1 MMDNIHIVVFR
12 TCIKIFGYIKNS
24 QPNLESFFLVP
35 DKIDPTT
42 GFYKAILYDEDN
54 RILTLPRGM
63 DISSL
68 EMLFD
73 TQAIYSDNVDPYDT
87 NIPFRLSYKPR
98 DYVQKE
104 AIQFILGEG
113 LHPETKYSSQLGV
126 NLNTGA
132 GKTYVTICCS
142 AMMGMR
148 SIMITSSLGWI
159 EQWRDR
165 ILEYT
170 DCSPS
175 EIYPIVGSGSIAMIL
190 NGMVN
195 ISKIKYFLASH
206 QTLHSYANNYGWGKV
221 GELFE
226 KIRVGIKI
234 YDEAHLDFD
243 NIWKLDFCT
252 NTYKTLYLTATPFRS
267 DKEEDR
273 IYQETFLN
281 VPKIDLFDESRDPR
295 TRYISVLYNTY
306 PTLGQQRYCS
316 NRYGFD
322 RNRYCGYL
330 VKNEYFYKILTIAM
344 EMILNTG
351 KTLIYIGTNAAIQ
364 IIYDWIIKN
373 YPELNGQVGIYT
385 TLITNKIEKEQQL
398 DKLIILSTTK
408 SCGAAIDI
416 KGLKMT
422 MVLCE
427 VFKSKVIARQSLGR
441 TRDKNTTY
449 VDFVDMGFD
458 AVKNCYNAKKPIFE
472 KYATSMTEEVFSN
485 SRYNYVTHTWEKND
499 AVLDEN
505 YYDALKYKSA
515 RYFNRASDDGLS
527 NGIFIDDSIPN
538 INKKKKRK

>member
-1 MMDNIHIVVFR
+1 MSGVRIVAFR
-12 TCIKIFGYIKNS
+12 TCIKVFGYIQGS
-24 QPNLESFFLVP
+24 QTDLETFFQVP
-35 DKIDPTT
+35 DKLDPAAGT
-42 GFYKAILYDEDN
+42 YKAIMYDEEN
-54 RILTLPRGM
+54 HILTLPRGM

-68 EMLFD
+68 ERLFEVECE
-73 TQAIYSDNVDPYDT
+73 YSPNVDPYDT

-98 DYVQKE
+98 DDVQRE

-113 LHPETKYSSQLGV
+113 MHQETKPYSQLGV

-165 ILEYT
+165 IMEYT
-170 DCSPS
+170 DCPPT

-190 NGMVN
+190 NNMVN
-195 ISKIKYFLASH
+195 ISKVKYFLASH
-206 QTLHSYANNYGWGKV
+206 QTLHSYASNYGWDKV
-221 GELFE
+221 GDLFE

-243 NIWKLDFCT
+243 NIWKIDFFT

-267 DKEEDR
+267 DREEDR

-281 VPKIDLFDESRDPR
+281 VPKIDLFDKDRDPR

-306 PTLGQQRYCS
+306 PTPGQERYCT

-322 RNRYCGYL
+322 RNRYCSYL
-330 VKNEYFYKILTIAM
+330 IKNEQFYKILTIAM
-344 EMILNTG
+344 EMIFRTG
-351 KTLIYIGTNAAIQ
+351 KTLIYIGTNRAIQ
-364 IIYDWIIKN
+364 TVYDWIIEN
-373 YPELNGQVGIYT
+373 YPELKDQVGIYT

-398 DKLIILSTTK
+398 DKMIILSTTK

-422 MVLCE
+422 VVLGE

-441 TRDKNTTY
+441 TRDKDTTY
-449 VDFVDMGFD
+449 IDFVDVGFD
-458 AVKNCYNAKKPIFE
+458 AVKGCYKAKKEIFE

-485 SRYNYVTHTWEKND
+485 SKFNYTTRTWDKDDTILN
-499 AVLDEN
+499 EN
-505 YYDALKYKSA
+505 YYEALQSKANRRFTSKSNA
-515 RYFNRASDDGLS
+515 VCMELP
-527 NGIFIDDSIPN
+527 IPEP
-538 INKKKKRK
+538 KKKKKSK

>member
-1 MMDNIHIVVFR
+1 MSGVRIVAFR
-12 TCIKIFGYIKNS
+12 TCIKVFGYIQGS
-24 QPNLESFFLVP
+24 QTDLETFFQVP
-35 DKIDPTT
+35 DKLDPASPT
-42 GFYKAILYDEDN
+42 YKAIMYDEEN
-54 RILTLPRGM
+54 HILTLPRGM

-68 EMLFD
+68 ERLFE
-73 TQAIYSDNVDPYDT
+73 TECEYSPNVDPYDT

-98 DYVQKE
+98 DDVQRE

-113 LHPETKYSSQLGV
+113 MHQETKPYSQLGV

-165 ILEYT
+165 IMEYT
-170 DCSPS
+170 DCSPT

-190 NGMVN
+190 NNMVN
-195 ISKIKYFLASH
+195 ISKVKYFLASH
-206 QTLHSYANNYGWGKV
+206 QTLHSYASNYGWDKV
-221 GELFE
+221 GDLFE

-243 NIWKLDFCT
+243 NIWKIDFFT

-267 DKEEDR
+267 DREEDR

-281 VPKIDLFDESRDPR
+281 VPKIDLFDKDRDPR

-306 PTLGQQRYCS
+306 PTPGQERYCT

-322 RNRYCGYL
+322 RNRYCSYL
-330 VKNEYFYKILTIAM
+330 IKNEQFYKILTIAM
-344 EMILNTG
+344 EMIFRTG
-351 KTLIYIGTNAAIQ
+351 KTLIYIGTNRAIQ
-364 IIYDWIIKN
+364 TIYDWIIEN
-373 YPELNGQVGIYT
+373 YPELKDQVGIYT
-385 TLITNKIEKEQQL
+385 TLITNKIEKVQQL
-398 DKLIILSTTK
+398 DKMIILSTTK

-422 MVLCE
+422 MVLGE

-441 TRDKNTTY
+441 TRDKDTTY
-449 VDFVDMGFD
+449 IDFVDVGFD
-458 AVKNCYNAKKPIFE
+458 AVKGCYKAKKEIFE

-485 SRYNYVTHTWEKND
+485 SKFNYTTRTWDKDDTILN
-499 AVLDEN
+499 EN
-505 YYDALKYKSA
+505 YYEALQSKANRRFTSKSNA
-515 RYFNRASDDGLS
+515 VCMELP
-527 NGIFIDDSIPN
+527 IPEP
-538 INKKKKRK
+538 KKKKKSK

>member
-1 MMDNIHIVVFR
+1 MSGVRIVAFR
-12 TCIKIFGYIKNS
+12 TCIKVFGYIQGS
-24 QPNLESFFLVP
+24 QTDLETFFQVP
-35 DKIDPTT
+35 DKLDPAAGTH
-42 GFYKAILYDEDN
+42 KAIMYDEEN
-54 RILTLPRGM
+54 HILTLPRGM
-63 DISSL
+63 DIFSL
-68 EMLFD
+68 ERLFE
-73 TQAIYSDNVDPYDT
+73 TECEYSPNVDPYDT

-98 DYVQKE
+98 DDVQRE

-113 LHPETKYSSQLGV
+113 MHQETKPYSQLGV

-165 ILEYT
+165 IMEYT
-170 DCSPS
+170 DCSPT

-190 NGMVN
+190 NNMVN
-195 ISKIKYFLASH
+195 ISKVKYFLASH
-206 QTLHSYANNYGWGKV
+206 QTLHSYASNYGWDKV
-221 GELFE
+221 GDLFE

-243 NIWKLDFCT
+243 NIWKIDFFT

-267 DKEEDR
+267 DREEDR

-281 VPKIDLFDESRDPR
+281 VPKIDLFDKDRDPR

-306 PTLGQQRYCS
+306 PTPGQERYCT

-322 RNRYCGYL
+322 RNRYCSYL
-330 VKNEYFYKILTIAM
+330 IKNEQFYKILTIAM
-344 EMILNTG
+344 EMIFRTG
-351 KTLIYIGTNAAIQ
+351 KTLIYIGTNRAIQ
-364 IIYDWIIKN
+364 TVYDWIIEN
-373 YPELNGQVGIYT
+373 YPELKDQVGIYT

-422 MVLCE
+422 MVLGE

-441 TRDKNTTY
+441 TRDKDTTY
-449 VDFVDMGFD
+449 IDFVDVGFD
-458 AVKNCYNAKKPIFE
+458 AVKGCYKAKKEIFE

-485 SRYNYVTHTWEKND
+485 SKFNYTTRIWDKDDTILN
-499 AVLDEN
+499 EN
-505 YYDALKYKSA
+505 YYEALQSKANRRFVSKSNA
-515 RYFNRASDDGLS
+515 VCMELP
-527 NGIFIDDSIPN
+527 IPEP
-538 INKKKKRK
+538 KKKKKSK

>member
-1 MMDNIHIVVFR
+1 MSGVRIVVFR
-12 TCIKIFGYIKNS
+12 TCIKVFGYIQGS
-24 QPNLESFFLVP
+24 QTDLETFFQVP
-35 DKIDPTT
+35 DKLDPAAGT
-42 GFYKAILYDEDN
+42 YKAIMYDEEN
-54 RILTLPRGM
+54 HILTLPRGM

-68 EMLFD
+68 ERLFE
-73 TQAIYSDNVDPYDT
+73 TECEYSPNVDPYDT

-98 DYVQKE
+98 DDVQRE

-113 LHPETKYSSQLGV
+113 MHQETKPYSQLGV

-165 ILEYT
+165 IMEYT
-170 DCSPS
+170 DCSPT

-190 NGMVN
+190 NNMVN
-195 ISKIKYFLASH
+195 ISKVKYFLASH
-206 QTLHSYANNYGWGKV
+206 QTLHSYASNYGWDKV
-221 GELFE
+221 GDLFE

-243 NIWKLDFCT
+243 NIWKIDFFT

-267 DKEEDR
+267 DREEDR

-281 VPKIDLFDESRDPR
+281 VPKIDLFDKDRDPR

-306 PTLGQQRYCS
+306 PTPGQERYCT

-322 RNRYCGYL
+322 RNRYCSYL
-330 VKNEYFYKILTIAM
+330 IKNEQFYKILTIAM
-344 EMILNTG
+344 EMIFRTG
-351 KTLIYIGTNAAIQ
+351 KTLIYIGTNRAIQ
-364 IIYDWIIKN
+364 TVYDWIIEN
-373 YPELNGQVGIYT
+373 YPELKDQVGIYT

-398 DKLIILSTTK
+398 DKMIILSTTK

-422 MVLCE
+422 MVLGE

-441 TRDKNTTY
+441 TRDKDTTY
-449 VDFVDMGFD
+449 IDFVDVGFD
-458 AVKNCYNAKKPIFE
+458 AVKGCYKAKKEIFE

-485 SRYNYVTHTWEKND
+485 SKFNYTTRTWDKDDTILN
-499 AVLDEN
+499 EN
-505 YYDALKYKSA
+505 YYEALQSKANRRFTSKSNA
-515 RYFNRASDDGLS
+515 VCMELP
-527 NGIFIDDSIPN
+527 IPEP
-538 INKKKKRK
+538 KKKKKSK